1 MKYKTYNGEDMI
13 LRASGDSEERKVVI
27 LMRNDLKMSKGKV
40 AAQVGHAAVNCALAA
55 QKHDKKNFD
64 AWIAAGQAKVVLK
77 VDSERELFEFK
88 AIAESQGFTTSI
100 ICDAGRT
107 EIAPGT
113 YTCLGIGPA
122 AVSSIDKITGDLKML

>member
-1 MKYKTYNGEDMI
+1 MI
-13 LRASGDSEERKVVI
+13 FRASGDCGERKLVI
-27 LMRNDLKMSKGKV
+27 LMRNDIKMSKGKM
-40 AAQVGHAAVNCALAA
+40 AAQAGHAAVVCALAS
-55 QKHDKKNFD
+55 QKKDKKNFD
-64 AWIAAGQAKVVLK
+64 AWMAAGQSKVVLK

-88 AIAESQGFTTSI
+88 AIAEAQSLTTSI

-122 AVSSIDKITGDLKML
+122 PAALIDKVTGELKMM

>member
-1 MKYKTYNGEDMI
+1 MPMI
-13 LRASGDSEERKVVI
+13 AMAMLFRPSGDGDERKVVI
-27 LMRNDLKMSKGKV
+27 LMRNDLKMSKGKI
-40 AAQVGHAAVNCALAA
+40 AAQAGHAAVNCALAS
-55 QKHDKKNFD
+55 QKRDKKNFD
-64 AWIAAGQAKVVLK
+64 AWISEGQAKVVLK

-88 AIAESQGFTTSI
+88 AVAEAQGFITSI

-122 AVSSIDKITGDLKML
+122 PVAQLDKVTGDLKML